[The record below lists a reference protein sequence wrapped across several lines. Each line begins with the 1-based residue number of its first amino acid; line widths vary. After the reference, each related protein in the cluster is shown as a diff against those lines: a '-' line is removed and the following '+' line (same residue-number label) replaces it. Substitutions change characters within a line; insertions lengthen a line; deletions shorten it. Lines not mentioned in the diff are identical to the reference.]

1 MGWFKSS
8 TFTTTQLTKQKN
20 VKKGNNLNLFSLFN
34 RINTT
39 IHCLNSSFSKTSLI
53 APLSRNILARRAH
66 CWCLAINLTCLIFPK
81 VIVLVRLAGNHL
93 CTMSPVYK
101 LASVGVRGCVQIQ
114 SGVQL
119 CSLDCSAP
127 GISRLRRAAS
137 QVSVQLNVNFIAS
150 WAIC

>member
-53 APLSRNILARRAH
+53 APLSRNILAQRAH

-93 CTMSPVYK
+93 CTMSLSSNWPLSVSEAVFRSSLVFSCVHLTAVL
-101 LASVGVRGCVQIQ
+101 LASRGCGVRPVRY
-114 SGVQL
+114 L
-119 CSLDCSAP
+119 CNLTITS
-127 GISRLRRAAS
+127 
-137 QVSVQLNVNFIAS
+137 
-150 WAIC
+150 